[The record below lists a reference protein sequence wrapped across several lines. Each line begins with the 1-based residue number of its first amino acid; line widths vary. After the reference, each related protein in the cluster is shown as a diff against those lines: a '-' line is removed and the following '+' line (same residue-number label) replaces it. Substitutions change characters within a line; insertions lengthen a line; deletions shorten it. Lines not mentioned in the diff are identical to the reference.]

1 MSREI
6 VISTAFKKD
15 MKKLKGKDTG
25 KLKELIVLLAD
36 GLPIPAGYRD
46 HALTGQWKGYRD
58 AHIEPDWLLIY
69 RVDTSTVYLARTG
82 SHAELFR

>member
-15 MKKLKGKDTG
+15 MKKLKGKDVG

-36 GLPIPAGYRD
+36 GRPIPAGYRD

-69 RVDTSTVYLARTG
+69 RVDASTVYLARTG

>member
-46 HALTGQWKGYRD
+46 HALTGQWKRY
-58 AHIEPDWLLIY
+58 P
-69 RVDTSTVYLARTG
+69 
-82 SHAELFR
+82 